1 MPLPIDPL
9 RWRTLQEEM
18 PPQHRQ
24 ILVWANIDVKYMP
37 REFPTKSQVFAVL
50 MVVAPNSP
58 PAFSYT
64 SRDEK
69 GRSATFWLTA
79 DLIKFWRP
87 MGPLPPQ

>member
-1 MPLPIDPL
+1 MPLPTDPL
-9 RWRTLQEEM
+9 RWRTLQEET

-37 REFPTKSQVFAVL
+37 REFAVL
-50 MVVAPNSP
+50 MEVAPNRP

-69 GRSATFWLTA
+69 GRSATYWLSA
-79 DLIKFWRP
+79 DLIQFWRP
-87 MGPLPPQ
+87 MGPLPR